1 MPKRLFATLITTFIL
16 FSLNIVPAN
25 AETVSCGSGGTFTI
39 VDNVVTESSYRT
51 DETTDPS
58 IVTCA
63 GDVNIPSGVVKID
76 DHAFSDR
83 SITFVTIPNTVTE
96 IDASAFGRTSLI
108 SVTIPDSV
116 ITIGD
121 YAFYNTPSLTSVT
134 IGNFV
139 ESIGNGAFEG
149 TRLTSVTIPDSV
161 INLGSSVFLGTS
173 TLTSVTIGN
182 SVTSIGNYAFSNN
195 TSLTSVTIPDS
206 VESIGDGAFE
216 NSTDLTSVTIGNSVE
231 SIGYYAF
238 YGNTSLT
245 SVTFLGNAPSTFDD
259 AFSGVPTG
267 TKANVVYNATGFPA
281 NGLDWKGLIVSYGSA
296 PSSDSGSSST
306 NVATFTP
313 QAVKTADAV
322 FNLKNRKYLSKN
334 AIKIRLRKNMLFERD
349 PEDSFKYS
357 IFKTSKKTCIMRGN
371 YVTALKKT
379 GSCDLNVTRT
389 TAKGT
394 KYKYWVKINYS
405 K

>member
-1 MPKRLFATLITTFIL
+1 
-16 FSLNIVPAN
+16 
-25 AETVSCGSGGTFTI
+25 
-39 VDNVVTESSYRT
+39 
-51 DETTDPS
+51 
-58 IVTCA
+58 
-63 GDVNIPSGVVKID
+63 
-76 DHAFSDR
+76 
-83 SITFVTIPNTVTE
+83 
-96 IDASAFGRTSLI
+96 
-108 SVTIPDSV
+108 
-116 ITIGD
+116 
-121 YAFYNTPSLTSVT
+121 
-134 IGNFV
+134 V
-139 ESIGNGAFEG
+139 ESIGDGAFEG

-182 SVTSIGNYAFSNN
+182 SVTSIGYYAFYRN

-206 VESIGDGAFE
+206 VESIGDYAFYGNTSLTSVTIGNSVKSIGDGAFE
-216 NSTDLTSVTIGNSVE
+216 SSTDLTSVTIGNSVE
-231 SIGYYAF
+231 SIGEFAFYGNISLTSVTIPNTVTEIDAGAF